1 VPPVITPRKV
11 YTPYIETPT
20 DWTPTV
26 ELSNKNKKDIV
37 VFLAAGAAALLIRKI
52 EKIINKK
59 ADEYFPDDE
68 ESQDN

>member
-1 VPPVITPRKV
+1 MPWSSTTRGF

-37 VFLAAGAAALLIRKI
+37 IFFAAGIAGLLIKKI
-52 EKIINKK
+52 EKAINKK
-59 ADEYFPDDE
+59 ADEYFSDDE
-68 ESQDN
+68 ESQNN